1 MFENK
6 SKKLETE
13 VETLR
18 RDLESAKLDS
28 IREIANTARLQVELH
43 DPYIKDHCTRVAKW
57 AKLIASRLPTFNRE
71 RLNKLEIT
79 AIVHDYGKLDVP
91 YEVLNK
97 PGRLLPDEYEKVK
110 IHVETGAKRVEIISP
125 FIQIEGVLCHHIHFD
140 GSGYPQARISGYEIP
155 TEARVIA
162 VADVFDAL
170 TSDRAYRKAMAPED
184 AFAILRQVAG
194 AQLDPK
200 LVDIFETYYRQE
212 AEARGR
218 SMGTSTMF
226 FQATIGEE
234 IKRALHFLEKNVGA
248 FDRNNPLAKVVDKE
262 DFVKKTV
269 DYLVDLDVDRRTADK
284 IARYAY
290 KMPLQET
297 FDRREIDLS
306 DFDLDAI
313 AKNLKESPAQH
324 SEVVLPLKEFKKTYN
339 NLDVVVFQQK
349 IWSFLADGRKIILMR
364 A

>member
-1 MFENK
+1 MFE
-6 SKKLETE
+6 KKPGKDDAE

-18 RDLESAKLDS
+18 KDLESAKLDT

-57 AKLIASRLPTFNRE
+57 AKLIASRLPTFNKD

-91 YEVLNK
+91 YEILNK
-97 PGRLLPDEYEKVK
+97 PGRLMPDEYEKVK

-170 TSDRAYRKAMAPED
+170 TSDRAYRKAMVPQD

-200 LVDIFETYYRQE
+200 LVEIFEAYYRQE

-218 SMGTSTMF
+218 SLGTSTMF

-234 IKRALHFLEKNVGA
+234 IKRAYHFLEKSAGP
-248 FDRNNPLAKVVDKE
+248 FDRKNPLAKVADKE
-262 DFVKKTV
+262 AFVLKAV

-284 IARYAY
+284 IVRYSY
-290 KMPLQET
+290 KLPLAET
-297 FDRREIDLS
+297 FERREIDLS
-306 DFDLDAI
+306 DYELEEI
-313 AKNLKESPAQH
+313 AKNVKENPAQH
-324 SEVVLPLKEFKKTYN
+324 SEVVLPLKEFKRTYN

-349 IWSFLADGRKIILMR
+349 LWSFLADGRKIILMR